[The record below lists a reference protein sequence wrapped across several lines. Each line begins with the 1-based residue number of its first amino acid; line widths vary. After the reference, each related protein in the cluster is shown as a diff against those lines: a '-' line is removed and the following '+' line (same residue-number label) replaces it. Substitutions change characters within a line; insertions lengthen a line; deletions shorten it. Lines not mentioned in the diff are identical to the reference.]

1 MSRVIP
7 RFARE
12 RVRYNRAMRAA
23 YLFIGLAVAISAP
36 LAAQSKA
43 KKASPSKTVSVSGCV
58 EQRPGSNDLTINDQ
72 NSSYR
77 LTGLSLHD
85 FIGQQVQLAG
95 SVYESKKLVIKGG
108 LRPSP
113 NAAGQAGAIDQTQ
126 IANETVGGSAPTG
139 DVQLPEFR
147 VKSIRPL
154 GTGCK

>member
-1 MSRVIP
+1 
-7 RFARE
+7 
-12 RVRYNRAMRAA
+12 MRAA
-23 YLFIGLAVAISAP
+23 YLFLGLAVAISAP

-43 KKASPSKTVSVSGCV
+43 KKASPSKTVTISGCV
-58 EQRPGSNDLTINDQ
+58 AERPGTNDLTVEDTGG
-72 NSSYR
+72 SYR
-77 LTGLSLHD
+77 LTGVSLRD
-85 FIGQQVQLAG
+85 FVGQQVQMSG

-113 NAAGQAGAIDQTQ
+113 NTAAQAGAIDQTQ
-126 IANETVGGSAPTG
+126 VANETVGGSAPTG

>member
-1 MSRVIP
+1 
-7 RFARE
+7 
-12 RVRYNRAMRAA
+12 MRAA
-23 YLFIGLAVAISAP
+23 YLFLGLAVAISAP

-43 KKASPSKTVSVSGCV
+43 KKAPTSKTVSISGCV
-58 EQRPGSNDLTINDQ
+58 AERPGSNDLTMEDK
-72 NSSYR
+72 SGSYR

-85 FIGQQVQLAG
+85 FVGQQVQLSG

-126 IANETVGGSAPTG
+126 VANETVGGSGPTG